1 MSLLIQPMPLDR
13 GDQCVFVE
21 LLVDLI
27 RQQPPRYGYGRSE
40 LTALMRLS
48 AQREEKGCHVQLGK
62 KAEFWNAIGSS
73 AFQGS
78 TVVENHR
85 LKNKSRD
92 FIITN
97 K

>member
-1 MSLLIQPMPLDR
+1 MSLLTRPMPLDR

-62 KAEFWNAIGSS
+62 KGRILECYWFLCIPRFYG
-73 AFQGS
+73 G
-78 TVVENHR
+78 
-85 LKNKSRD
+85 
-92 FIITN
+92 
-97 K
+97 